1 MDESPI
7 NLVVQVEP
15 PEPVPMERLEAA
27 IRWLLEHEGAA
38 PDASLSL
45 VLSDDETVHGLNR
58 QYRGVDAPTD
68 VLSFPVEHDAPFED
82 DTDLGDLII
91 AVPYLARQAKA
102 QGHTFADELL
112 LAAIHGTLHLLGY
125 DHDTRENEDAMWT
138 IQAQAL
144 AAAGVQIDVPRFFEG
159 GMA

>member
-15 PEPVPMERLEAA
+15 PEPVPVERLEAT

-38 PDASLSL
+38 PGASLSL
-45 VLSDDETVHGLNR
+45 VLSDDETVHDLNR

-68 VLSFPVEHDAPFED
+68 VLSFTVEHDAPFED

-144 AAAGVQIDVPRFFEG
+144 AVAGVQIDVPRFFEG
-159 GMA
+159 GLA

>member
-15 PEPVPMERLEAA
+15 PEPVPVERLEAA

-144 AAAGVQIDVPRFFEG
+144 AVAGVQIDVPRFFEG
-159 GMA
+159 GLA

>member
-1 MDESPI
+1 MDESLI
-7 NLVVQVEP
+7 NVVVQVEP
-15 PEPVPMERLEAA
+15 PEPLPMERLEAA
-27 IRWLLEHEGAA
+27 VRWLLEHEGAS
-38 PDASLSL
+38 PGASLSL

-91 AVPYLARQAKA
+91 AVPYLARQAEG

-125 DHDTRENEDAMWT
+125 DHDTRENEDAMWAV
-138 IQAQAL
+138 QARAL
-144 AAAGVQIDVPRFFEG
+144 AVAGVQIDVPRFFEG

>member
-15 PEPVPMERLEAA
+15 PEPVPVERLEAA

-159 GMA
+159 GLA

>member
-15 PEPVPMERLEAA
+15 PEPVPVERLEAA

-45 VLSDDETVHGLNR
+45 VLSDDETVHDLNR

-68 VLSFPVEHDAPFED
+68 VLSFTVEHDAPFED